1 MKSNLTVKL
10 IGYLLVV
17 SILPLSVFAL
27 LSYDLARDTLVS
39 LARGY
44 GAQLLDNQTEY
55 LQLQMEQVENLAG
68 RIASTEEI
76 SAVAVK
82 ADAQGAEHNAYDDL
96 STQAEI
102 RQDLSAYSS
111 LKGIVSIDL
120 FTAKGHRFYV
130 GDTLSVAPAND
141 ALRQRYYHAGLDAAQ
156 PVLWLGVEDNLNPA
170 SPNHKVVSALKIIR
184 RYSEENRTSEPVGM
198 LVIDYSAESLAEHFR
213 QVDLGNDAYLLVAD
227 SRGRLIYAPE
237 RSRIG
242 SPLPAQLADLP
253 GKGKGRVR
261 VVLDQRDAYVGY
273 ACLPRSGWCAYSV
286 IPEETLLTPMRRL
299 TQTALLLMLLCFVVI
314 VLAGRRFRR
323 NIVLP
328 IQSISRGFK
337 KIQEQRADAV
347 ESLPVPATRDE
358 IGELVQWF
366 NAFLASLHLREQY
379 EEKLRDSEQ
388 KFASI
393 FQLSPIPLGIV
404 RIETGEFIDVNDYW
418 LLQFGFSRDEV
429 IGRTSF
435 ELQIWVDPADR
446 ARMLKEAE
454 RTQNVHEFESR
465 HRTRDGRVLDVVMAG
480 CPLHFQGESLFIFS
494 PVDVTR
500 QHQIEQEIRDVNQQ
514 LESRVKSRTLKLE
527 LANSEL
533 AEAMETLKRTKSEL
547 VRSEKMAALGS
558 LVAGVAHELNT
569 PVGNSVTV
577 ASTLQDQTVLI
588 RKALD
593 NGGVRRSAIVEYLDT
608 VAKGAELLMRN
619 LGTARELVAGF
630 KQVAADQASNQ
641 RRQFNLK
648 QTMEGILATLV
659 PMYKKTPYT
668 MVCELQEGI
677 MMDSYPGPLGQILT
691 NFVTNALAH
700 AFEGRAT
707 GEMHLSCRKRGNAQ
721 VEIRFADDGVGIP
734 EENHNRVFDPF
745 FTTKLGQGGS
755 GLGLNIVYNIVTS
768 VLGGT
773 IELES
778 SVGGGTTFIVVLP
791 LTAPVIAIGNQA

>member
-1 MKSNLTVKL
+1 MKSNLTIKL
-10 IGYLLVV
+10 IGYLIVV

-27 LSYDLARDTLVS
+27 LSYDLARDTLVN
-39 LARGY
+39 LAHGY

-55 LQLQMEQVENLAG
+55 LQLQMEQVENLAA

-102 RQDLSAYSS
+102 RQNLNAYSS

-120 FTAKGHRFYV
+120 LTAKGHRFYV
-130 GDTLSVAPAND
+130 GDTLTVPPADD
-141 ALRQRYYHAGLDAAQ
+141 AVRLRYYRTGLDAAQ

-170 SPNHKVVSALKIIR
+170 SPNRKVVSALKIIR
-184 RYSEENRTSEPVGM
+184 RYSEEHRASEPVGM
-198 LVIDYSAESLAEHFR
+198 LVIDYSTESLAEHFR
-213 QVDLGNDAYLLVAD
+213 RVDLGKDAYLLVAD
-227 SRGRLIYAPE
+227 SRGRLLYAPD
-237 RSRIG
+237 RARIG
-242 SPLPAQLADLP
+242 SPLPPQFADLP
-253 GKGKGRVR
+253 GKGKGSVR
-261 VVLDQRDAYVGY
+261 LMLDNREAYVGY
-273 ACLPRSGWCAYSV
+273 ACLPDTAWCAYSV

-328 IQSISRGFK
+328 IQTISRGFK
-337 KIQEQRADAV
+337 KIQEQHADAV
-347 ESLPVPATRDE
+347 AALPVPATRDE
-358 IGELVQWF
+358 IGELVAWF
-366 NAFLASLHLREQY
+366 NDFLASLHLREQY
-379 EEKLRDSEQ
+379 EEKLRDSEY
-388 KFASI
+388 KFSSI

-418 LLQFGFSRDEV
+418 QLQFGFAREDV
-429 IGRTSF
+429 VGRTSF

-446 ARMLKEAE
+446 ARMLQEVE
-454 RTQNVHEFESR
+454 RSQSVHEFESR
-465 HRTRDGRVLDVVMAG
+465 HRTRDGRILDVLMSG
-480 CPLHFQGESLFIFS
+480 CPLRFHGESLFIFS

-533 AEAMETLKRTKSEL
+533 AEAMETLTRTKSEL
-547 VRSEKMAALGS
+547 VRSEKLAALGS

-569 PVGNSVTV
+569 PIGNSVTV
-577 ASTLQDQTVLI
+577 ASTLQDQTASV
-588 RKALD
+588 RHALD
-593 NGGVRRSAIVEYLDT
+593 NGGVRRSEILEYLDT
-608 VAKGAELLMRN
+608 VAKGTELLMRN

-668 MVCELQEGI
+668 MVCDLQEGI
-677 MMDSYPGPLGQILT
+677 LMDSYPGPLGQILT

-700 AFEGRAT
+700 AFDGRAT
-707 GEMHLSCRKRGNAQ
+707 GEMRLSCGRRDDGR
-721 VEIRFADDGVGIP
+721 VEIRFSDNGVGIP
-734 EENHNRVFDPF
+734 EEHRSRVFDPF
-745 FTTKLGQGGS
+745 FTTKMGQGGS

-778 SVGGGTTFIVVLP
+778 SVDNGTTFIVVLP
-791 LTAPVIAIGNQA
+791 LTAPVIAGGNQA